1 MDNSSQNKTT
11 TNTPQQPT
19 LYWHDYETFGLN
31 PGADRP
37 SQFAGI
43 RTDLELNT
51 IAEANEWYCRIPSD
65 YLPDPIA
72 CVITGITPQQTLQHG
87 ITENEFIGNINH
99 QFSQEDTCVVG
110 YNSIRFDDEV
120 TRFTLYRNF
129 LDPYQREWKNGC
141 SRWDIIDLVR
151 ACYALRPEGIN
162 WPVDENDVPSFR
174 LELLTKENGLAHD
187 QAHDAMS
194 DVYAT
199 IAIAK
204 LIKQK
209 QPKLYDYCFNLRKK
223 NNVLNTLKLGTSTP
237 LIHVSGMFPALQGC
251 ISYVLPMTNH
261 PTNKNAVIAVDLNK
275 DLSSLE
281 TLTVQEIRDYLYM
294 PADELPE
301 GIVRPAIKLIHI
313 NKCPIVAPAKT
324 LSEQRADEL
333 GIDRVQCRTS
343 LDFLKA
349 HPALAEKLQHVF
361 VDEREFE
368 TKKTAEEMLYSGGFF
383 SNKDKAL
390 MNKIADSNIADLAG
404 QTFDFEDNR
413 LTSLLWHYRAR
424 NGEQFLDIEELEKWQ
439 RECQVYLLDNQQ
451 GYSEKIDALALEHQH
466 SPEKIE
472 ILQQLHHYLNFLSQK

>member
-1 MDNSSQNKTT
+1 MSQ
-11 TNTPQQPT
+11 TPVT
-19 LYWHDYETFGLN
+19 LYWHDYETFGLS

-43 RTDLELNT
+43 RTDLELNP
-51 IAEANEWYCRIPSD
+51 IGEADEWYCRIPSD
-65 YLPDPIA
+65 YLPEPIA
-72 CVITGITPQQTLQHG
+72 CLLTGITPQQTLQHG
-87 ITENEFIGNINH
+87 ITENEFISNINDK
-99 QFSQEDTCVVG
+99 FSQENTCVVG

-204 LIKQK
+204 LIQQK
-209 QPKLYDYCFNLRKK
+209 QPKLYDYCFNLRNK
-223 NNVLNTLKLGTSTP
+223 NSVLNALKLGSFTP

-251 ISYVLPMTNH
+251 ISYVLPITNH
-261 PTNKNAVIAVDLNK
+261 PTNKNAVIVVDLGK

-281 TLTVQEIRDYLYM
+281 TLTVEEIRNYLYT
-294 PADELPE
+294 PAKDLPE
-301 GIVRPAIKLIHI
+301 GVTRPAIKLIHI

-333 GIDRVQCRTS
+333 GIDRLQCRKS
-343 LDFLKA
+343 LDFIKTQVS
-349 HPALAEKLQHVF
+349 LAEKLQLVF
-361 VDEREFE
+361 SEERDFE
-368 TKKTAEEMLYSGGFF
+368 NKQTAEEMLYSGGFF

-390 MNKIADSNIADLAG
+390 INKIAESDIATLVPDNY
-404 QTFDFEDNR
+404 DFEDGR
-413 LTSLLWHYRAR
+413 LKNLLWHYRAR
-424 NGEQFLDIEELEKWQ
+424 NGEQFLNVEEQEKWQ

-451 GYSEKIDALALEHQH
+451 SYIEKIDALALEHQN

-472 ILQQLHHYLNFLSQK
+472 LLQQLHHYLAFLSYK